1 MPFIHIAVLAA
12 VQGLTEFFPVSS
24 SGHLVLVP
32 HVFGWADQGLAM
44 DVAVHVGTLGAVIAY
59 FWRDLWRMAGGLGR
73 LVQGKPNREATLVFY
88 FAAATVPA
96 VIAGLL
102 LHQYMPGGIRSLVVV
117 GWTTLGF
124 GIVLWLAD
132 RFSIMVRRIEHMKLF
147 DALVIGLAQAV
158 ALIPGTS
165 RSGITM
171 TAARFLG
178 MERHEA
184 ARFSMIL
191 SIPAI
196 AGAGVL
202 EGWEMI
208 KAGGTPF
215 SPDILMAA
223 GLAFVAGLFAILIL
237 MAWLRRA
244 SFAPFVVYRIA
255 LGSLILALSY
265 GFVPQG

>member
-1 MPFIHIAVLAA
+1 M
-12 VQGLTEFFPVSS
+12 SS

-59 FWRDLWRMAGGLGR
+59 FWRDLWQMAGGLMR
-73 LVQGKPNREATLVFY
+73 LAQGKPNREATLVFY

-96 VIAGLL
+96 VIGGLL
-102 LHQYMPGGIRSLVVV
+102 MHKYMPGGIRSVAVV

-132 RFSIMVRRIEHMKLF
+132 RLSIMVRRIEHMKLF
-147 DALVIGLAQAV
+147 DAMVIGLAQTV

-171 TAARFLG
+171 TAARLLG

-196 AGAGVL
+196 AGAGVF
-202 EGWEMI
+202 EGWEMV
-208 KAGGTPF
+208 KKGVSPF
-215 SPDILMAA
+215 SPDIMMAA
-223 GLAFVAGLFAILIL
+223 GLAFLTGLFAILIL

-244 SFAPFVVYRIA
+244 SFAPFVIYRIA
-255 LGSLILALSY
+255 LGSFILAVSY
-265 GFVPQG
+265 GLVG

>member
-1 MPFIHIAVLAA
+1 M

-44 DVAVHVGTLGAVIAY
+44 DVAVHVGTLGAVIVY
-59 FWRDLWRMAGGLGR
+59 FWRDLWQMAGGLMR
-73 LVQGKPNREATLVFY
+73 LAQGKPNREATLVFY

-96 VIAGLL
+96 VIGGLL
-102 LHQYMPGGIRSLVVV
+102 MHKYMPGGIRSVTVV

-132 RFSIMVRRIEHMKLF
+132 RLSIMVRRIEDMKLF
-147 DALVIGLAQAV
+147 DALVIGLAQTV

-171 TAARFLG
+171 TAARVLG

-196 AGAGVL
+196 AGAGVF
-202 EGWEMI
+202 EGWEMVQ
-208 KAGGTPF
+208 KGVSPF

-223 GLAFVAGLFAILIL
+223 GLAFITGLFAILIL
-237 MAWLRRA
+237 MAWLKRA
-244 SFAPFVVYRIA
+244 SFAPFVIYRIA
-255 LGSLILALSY
+255 LGSFILAISY
-265 GFVPQG
+265 GFIG